1 VKIVNPEIE
10 AFPTIEVPD
19 KKEPQT
25 PEQQGLKELC
35 SNIQLAFAKR
45 GGREPGVHMWGR

>member
-1 VKIVNPEIE
+1 VNPEIE
-10 AFPTIEVPD
+10 AFPPIETPR
-19 KKEPQT
+19 KEEKRT

-35 SNIQLAFAKR
+35 SNTELIFAKR